1 MSESVVQ
8 APDSRVRIPALE
20 RFTVPLRA
28 RVDDLRLALGALS
41 GHKLR
46 SGLTLL
52 GIVIGVFTV
61 VAMMALLNGL
71 SKSINKQLGALGA
84 DSFQIQRWPAVQF
97 GNFSPEVAA
106 RKKIT
111 VSQFKALRDALPQ
124 AKQVGAEMWEYA
136 KTAYAGSY
144 TNLGTQVA
152 GGTPEFF
159 TINNLP
165 VASGRGYTEAE
176 ADDAARVAV
185 LGATV
190 VDSLFPG
197 ADPVGQKIKLGRME
211 LTVIGTVERQGG
223 LPMGDNPDNTVAI
236 PITLFMELYG
246 TSRSAV
252 LGLTAFDHDGMKKLQ
267 DQAVGAFRRIRGL
280 DTSKENDF
288 EVVSN

>member
-1 MSESVVQ
+1 MSEAVLHPP
-8 APDSRVRIPALE
+8 AAGVRSPAMA
-20 RFTVPLRA
+20 RLRGMMTA
-28 RVDDLRLALGALS
+28 GLDDFRLALGALS

-84 DSFQIQRWPAVQF
+84 DSFQIQRWPSVQF

-165 VASGRGYTEAE
+165 VASGRGYSEAE
-176 ADDAARVAV
+176 ADD
-185 LGATV
+185 G
-190 VDSLFPG
+190 
-197 ADPVGQKIKLGRME
+197 
-211 LTVIGTVERQGG
+211 
-223 LPMGDNPDNTVAI
+223 
-236 PITLFMELYG
+236 
-246 TSRSAV
+246 
-252 LGLTAFDHDGMKKLQ
+252 
-267 DQAVGAFRRIRGL
+267 
-280 DTSKENDF
+280 
-288 EVVSN
+288 